1 VQQATIDASTNMTDT
16 LTTLIAMAFDM
27 DTASIVAGVAYT
39 TMATEGVAV
48 WVEEEVSVGAG
59 LGVATGLRVAAGLG
73 VADLLEMGE

>member
-1 VQQATIDASTNMTDT
+1 MQQATIDASTNMTDT

-48 WVEEEVSVGAG
+48 CVEEDVSVGAG
-59 LGVATGLRVAAGLG
+59 LGVAIVVLVTAELG
-73 VADLLEMGE
+73 VTDRLEMAE